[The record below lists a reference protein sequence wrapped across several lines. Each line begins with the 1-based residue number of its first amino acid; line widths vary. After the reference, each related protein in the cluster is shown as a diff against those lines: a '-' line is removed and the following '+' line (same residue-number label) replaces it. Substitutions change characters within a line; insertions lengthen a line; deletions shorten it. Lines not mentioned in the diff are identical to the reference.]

1 MQPRVF
7 IGSSVKDMRLARGVA
22 RILTEEGVTALG
34 WWDHSVFPYGKTL
47 IESLE
52 LAIRKANAAI
62 LVAGP
67 DDAVQK
73 PGGETVWQPRDN
85 VIFEYGMFVAVHGR
99 ERVAL
104 ATFHGKAELPSD
116 VGGVLQIQ
124 LTPPDDDA
132 KTDEELN
139 AQFDERNRDGILTW
153 LEPLR
158 AKGDDV
164 FSVERPWTIV
174 GDIDTLINTHVA
186 PAISKAREI
195 DMMSSYRPVSNV
207 HRRLTR
213 FGDVPQNRLRVCF
226 GNMWDAEL
234 ARIYARKTQR
244 DPLRMQSAVIES
256 IGRYLGPKVG
266 IDSTDP
272 ARIRVT
278 GEALWKA
285 DYRIYLTQQRIT
297 YNYCRVGEVMLVA
310 PLDVKTAQ
318 DPSPVGWIL
327 RRDDAPEAFAYY
339 ETDFHLMLSESQC
352 VYGK

>member
-7 IGSSVKDMRLARGVA
+7 IGSSQKDQRLARGVA
-22 RILTEEGVTALG
+22 RILTKEGVTALG

-52 LAIRKANAAI
+52 LALRKANAAI
-62 LVAGP
+62 LVAGA
-67 DDAVQK
+67 DDPVQK

-104 ATFHGKAELPSD
+104 ATSYGKAELPSD

-124 LTPPDDDA
+124 LTPPDDVA
-132 KTDEELN
+132 KTEEEFY
-139 AQFDERNRDGILTW
+139 AQFEERNREGILTW

-158 AKGDDV
+158 ARGEDV
-164 FSVERPWTIV
+164 VSVERLWTIV
-174 GDIDTLINTHVA
+174 GDIDTLLTEHVV
-186 PAISKAREI
+186 PAIARATEI

-207 HRRLTR
+207 HRRLAR
-213 FGDVPQNRLRVCF
+213 FAEVPSNRLRVAF
-226 GNMWDAEL
+226 GNMWDEEL
-234 ARIYARKTQR
+234 APIYSRKTQR
-244 DPLRMQSAVIES
+244 DPVKMQSAIVES
-256 IGRYLGPKVG
+256 IGRYLGPKAVV
-266 IDSTDP
+266 DSADP
-272 ARIRVT
+272 KSIRVT
-278 GEALWKA
+278 GDVPCKA
-285 DYRIYLTQQRIT
+285 DYRIYLTSQRIT
-297 YNYCRVGEVMLVA
+297 YNYCRVGDVMLVA

-339 ETDFHLMLSESQC
+339 ETDFNLMLSESQC